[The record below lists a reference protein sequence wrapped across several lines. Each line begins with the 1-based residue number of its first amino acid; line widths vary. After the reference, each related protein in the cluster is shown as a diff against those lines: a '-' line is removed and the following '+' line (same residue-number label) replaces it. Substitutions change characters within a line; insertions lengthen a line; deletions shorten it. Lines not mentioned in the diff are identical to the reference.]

1 MSGYIKH
8 FQNGG
13 KNMSSVIKND
23 DVLDIYKEILDKIKG
38 ESNIKFHSMPVSDE
52 KYIKAK
58 VREFN
63 GVIKTDF
70 LGDETPKESMHYTC
84 IA

>member
-8 FQNGG
+8 FQNDG
-13 KNMSSVIKND
+13 KSMSFVIKND
-23 DVLDIYKEILDKIKG
+23 DVLDIYKEIWDKIKG
-38 ESNIKFHSMPVSDE
+38 ESNIKFHGIPVSDE

>member
-8 FQNGG
+8 FHYDG
-13 KNMSSVIKND
+13 KSMSFVIKND
-23 DVLDIYKEILDKIKG
+23 DVLDIYKEIWDKIKG
-38 ESNIKFHSMPVSDE
+38 KSKIKFHSMTVSDE

-70 LGDETPKESMHYTC
+70 LGDETPK
-84 IA
+84 